1 LQLKFVEVFMPI
13 TEIIKKRFSCRT
25 YADKPIEVETLQ
37 KLKEVMNSLP
47 SGPFGGKPR
56 LTLVSADSSSP
67 QEWKQLGT
75 YGVIKNARLFVVGA
89 IKDTANAMEDYGY
102 CKELLILRATEMG
115 LGTCWLGGTFS
126 SSSFA
131 RAINLQKGE
140 TLPSISPIGYP
151 AQRKSLAEKMMRG
164 VAGAD
169 KRKSWSEL
177 FFADNFSTRLT
188 QAQAGIYEK
197 ALENV
202 RIAPSASNKQPWR
215 VLYETKRNIFHFY
228 IARTFSYKLMGIVSM
243 QDIDLGIAMSHF
255 ALTIQESGTKG
266 KWLVDSTVSKEK
278 SLDYIVSWQG
288 EN

>member
-1 LQLKFVEVFMPI
+1 MPI

-25 YADKPIEVETLQ
+25 YADKPIEEETLQ
-37 KLKEVMNSLP
+37 KLKEIMNSLP

-89 IKDTANAMEDYGY
+89 IKNTVNAMEDYGY

-131 RAINLQKGE
+131 QAINLQKGE

-151 AQRKSLAEKMMRG
+151 AQRKSLAEKMMRSVNG
-164 VAGAD
+164 SD
-169 KRKSWSEL
+169 KRKPWSEL

-188 QAQAGIYEK
+188 QAQAGTYAE
-197 ALENV
+197 ALENI
-202 RIAPSASNKQPWR
+202 RIGPSATNKQPWR
-215 VLYETKRNIFHFY
+215 VLFETKRNILHFY
-228 IARTFSYKLMGIVSM
+228 IERALSYKLMGMVFL

-255 ALTIQESGTKG
+255 ALTLQEQGIKG
-266 KWLVDSTVSKEK
+266 KWLVDATAPIEK
-278 SLDYIVSWQG
+278 ATDYIVSWQS

>member
-1 LQLKFVEVFMPI
+1 MLI

-25 YADKPIEVETLQ
+25 YTDEPIDEEMLQ
-37 KLKEVMNSLP
+37 KLKEIINSLP
-47 SGPFGGKPR
+47 AGPFGGKPR
-56 LTLVSADSSSP
+56 LTLINADFSSP
-67 QEWKQLGT
+67 QDWKQLGT

-131 RAINLQKGE
+131 GAINLQKGE
-140 TLPSISPIGYP
+140 TLPTVSPIGYP
-151 AQRKSLAEKMMRG
+151 AQRKSFAEKMMRG

-169 KRKSWSEL
+169 KRKPWSEL
-177 FFADNFSTRLT
+177 FFADNFSTPLT
-188 QAQAGIYEK
+188 QTQASIYAE
-197 ALENV
+197 ALENI

-215 VLYETKRNIFHFY
+215 ILCDTKRNIFHFY
-228 IARTFSYKLMGIVSM
+228 IERAFSYKLMGMVFL

-255 ALTIQESGTKG
+255 ALTLQESGIKG
-266 KWLVDSTVSKEK
+266 KWLVDPTAPLEK
-278 SLDYIVSWQG
+278 APDYITSWQG
-288 EN
+288 GD

>member
-1 LQLKFVEVFMPI
+1 MSI

-25 YADKPIEVETLQ
+25 YADKHIEKETLQ
-37 KLKEVMNSLP
+37 KLKEIMNSLP
-47 SGPFGGKPR
+47 AGPFGGKPR
-56 LTLVSADSSSP
+56 FTMVSADSSSL

-89 IKDTANAMEDYGY
+89 IKDKANAMEDYGY
-102 CKELLILRATEMG
+102 CKELFILRATQMG

-131 RAINLQKGE
+131 KAINLQGDE
-140 TLPSISPIGYP
+140 SLPSISPIGYAAP
-151 AQRKSLAEKMMRG
+151 KKSFAEKMMRS

-169 KRKSWSEL
+169 KRKPWPDL
-177 FFADNFSTRLT
+177 FFADNFSTPLT
-188 QAQAGIYEK
+188 QIQAGIFAE

-215 VLYETKRNIFHFY
+215 VLYETKRNVLHFY
-228 IARTFSYKLMGIVSM
+228 LSRTFSYKLMGIVSM

-255 ALTIQESGTKG
+255 ALSLQENGIKG
-266 KWLVDSTVSKEK
+266 KWLFDSTSPKEK
-278 SLDYIVSWQG
+278 SLDYIVSWQD